1 MRFGPLQRQ
10 YFQTTDGAY
19 STVTDREVY
28 DSQITLTG
36 EEVDVACG
44 FFGAANIHRG
54 NVASGGSKAKKQ
66 FYIFQSNT
74 GLLNPMPVELNLV
87 FPKPEKNELRL
98 YLKGAIFKPEPGR
111 IWFIFK
117 KDDKIV
123 LGDMN
128 ENAWRTLGRDDP
140 DDETYI
146 DEIYTG
152 RKAPAYRTFAAGQI
166 LVRNPALAAKSFTL
180 AGFEC
185 EVDKSHRLFTSR
197 ATGSRFLEAHHL
209 IPLKYQTDFTTSLDF
224 QENITALCPY
234 CHRAIHHSTVDET
247 RALLDVLY
255 HKRAH
260 VQDVSKIS
268 MTGLYRLYSCEKIT

>member
-10 YFQTTDGAY
+10 YFQTKDGAY
-19 STVTDREVY
+19 SSVTDREVY

-36 EEVDVACG
+36 EEAEVALG
-44 FFGAANIHRG
+44 FFGASNIHRG
-54 NVASGGSKAKKQ
+54 NVSSGGSNAQKE
-66 FYIFQSNT
+66 FYIFQNKT
-74 GLLNPMPVELNLV
+74 GLLNPIPVMLNLV

-98 YLKGAIFKPEPGR
+98 YLKNSIFKPEPGR
-111 IWFIFK
+111 IWFIFER
-117 KDDKIV
+117 DGKIV

-152 RKAPAYRTFAAGQI
+152 RKAPTYRTVAAGQI
-166 LVRNPALAAKSFTL
+166 LVRNPALAAKSFAL
-180 AGFEC
+180 ANFEC

-209 IPLKYQTDFTTSLDF
+209 IPLKYQADFTASLDF
-224 QENITALCPY
+224 QPNITALCPY

-255 HKRAH
+255 SKRAPMLN
-260 VQDVSKIS
+260 IS
-268 MTGLYRLYSCEKIT
+268 NITISSLYRLYSCEKIT